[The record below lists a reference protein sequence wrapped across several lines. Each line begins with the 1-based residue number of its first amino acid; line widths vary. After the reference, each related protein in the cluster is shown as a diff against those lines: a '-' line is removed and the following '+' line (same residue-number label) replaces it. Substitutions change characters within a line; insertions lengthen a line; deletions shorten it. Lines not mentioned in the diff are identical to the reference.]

1 MTTMDVNMDIVPDG
15 EAVTQSQVSSV
26 VSSAPNNSGLM
37 VALHPLTLLNISD
50 HFTRIKMQQQIQSPQ
65 VIGALVGIQ
74 TGRDVEISNSY
85 ELDFDTIDGKVQIN
99 HEYFI
104 TKQEQFRQVFPQ
116 FDFLGWYTMGPYP
129 TEADIEIHKQM
140 MEFNESPLFLQ
151 MNPFEMV
158 TSKNLPI
165 TVYESIIDII
175 EGQAHTLFIK
185 SQYKIETGEAE
196 RIAVDHVAHTTLGEG
211 GEGSSLIAHL
221 TTQRNAIQMLHTRIK
236 LLHNYLDL
244 INSKQTPV
252 DHDILRQI
260 AGLCNRMPTID
271 SADFKQEF
279 LTEYNDVLLTTYLA
293 TITKGTNSINELV
306 DKFNIANSTNR
317 PGGRGRHQ
325 LYMGV

>member
-1 MTTMDVNMDIVPDG
+1 
-15 EAVTQSQVSSV
+15 
-26 VSSAPNNSGLM
+26 
-37 VALHPLTLLNISD
+37 
-50 HFTRIKMQQQIQSPQ
+50 
-65 VIGALVGIQ
+65 
-74 TGRDVEISNSY
+74 
-85 ELDFDTIDGKVQIN
+85 
-99 HEYFI
+99 
-104 TKQEQFRQVFPQ
+104 
-116 FDFLGWYTMGPYP
+116 
-129 TEADIEIHKQM
+129 

-211 GEGSSLIAHL
+211 GEGSS
-221 TTQRNAIQMLHTRIK
+221 QE
-236 LLHNYLDL
+236 
-244 INSKQTPV
+244 TPV

-271 SADFKQEF
+271 STDFKQEF

-293 TITKGTNSINELV
+293 TITKGTNSINETSSTLRIV
-306 DKFNIANSTNR
+306 PTDLEDEAVTNSIKAFLISE
-317 PGGRGRHQ
+317 PIII
-325 LYMGV
+325 Y